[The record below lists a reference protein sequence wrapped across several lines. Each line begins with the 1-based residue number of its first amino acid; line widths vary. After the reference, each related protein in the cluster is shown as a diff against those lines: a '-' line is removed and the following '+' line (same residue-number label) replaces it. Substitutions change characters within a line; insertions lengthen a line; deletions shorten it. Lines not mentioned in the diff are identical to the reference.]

1 MASVSGNFDVIELY
15 FGIGLNETKS
25 ERMVIIC
32 LKNSPAENTI
42 LIRVVSL
49 S

>member
-32 LKNSPAENTI
+32 LKNDTI